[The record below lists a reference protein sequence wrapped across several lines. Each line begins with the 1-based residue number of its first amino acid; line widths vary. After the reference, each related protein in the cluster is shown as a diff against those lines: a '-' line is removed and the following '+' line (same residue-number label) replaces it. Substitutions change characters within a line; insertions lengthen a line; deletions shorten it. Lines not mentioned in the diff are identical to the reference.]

1 MDEIQKGT
9 DFFVFPKARCARTS
23 VVIDALAIPTI
34 GDPFARNGPG
44 VVIELPVLPLRG
56 AWAYGV
62 VMLATANV
70 EPKRVKNWI
79 SILRPGWYV
88 LRAGITAILAK
99 HASWAASCFGGS
111 YPALVPKA
119 CILGPCHNIVG
130 RNT

>member
-1 MDEIQKGT
+1 M
-9 DFFVFPKARCARTS
+9 
-23 VVIDALAIPTI
+23 VIDALATPTI

-44 VVIELPVLPLRG
+44 VVIELPVLALRG

-79 SILRPGWYV
+79 SVLRPGWYI

-119 CILGPCHNIVG
+119 CILGSILLGETHENCFCLTCISKWANNAVG
-130 RNT
+130 EKQI